1 VSFATHAVRNF
12 SLVVLGTVHNV
23 RTSPV
28 FVPYY
33 PGGTTEITT
42 ASLEAK
48 LTRVGSILVKLGASP
63 GSGLW
68 AREHGEGKAG
78 RSP

>member
-1 VSFATHAVRNF
+1 
-12 SLVVLGTVHNV
+12 LVVLGTVHNV

-28 FVPYY
+28 FVTYF

-48 LTRVGSILVKLGASP
+48 LTRVGS
-63 GSGLW
+63 LW
-68 AREHGEGKAG
+68 SSSVVPVDGG
-78 RSP
+78 R